1 MKRYYAT
8 GAGAAVLL
16 FVIILIV
23 SGIRSCAIQNRYE
36 KEAKTREETVVAVRF
51 YQSDEDDAPI
61 GCMFVEKGKD
71 FTVPYTPYKSGC
83 IFAGWYN
90 GTDENAVIFVGANG
104 ESIQTV
110 TQETLRYPRFTPMGG
125 KS

>member
-61 GCMFVEKGKD
+61 GCMFVEKEKISPFPTPLIKAAVFSRVGT
-71 FTVPYTPYKSGC
+71 TVPTKTP
-83 IFAGWYN
+83 
-90 GTDENAVIFVGANG
+90 
-104 ESIQTV
+104 
-110 TQETLRYPRFTPMGG
+110 
-125 KS
+125 